1 MFPDIKITDN
11 VGDPISTAGV
21 DLSHPSSLLNYL
33 KTELLHLAVL
43 PDFLA
48 RKDLKL
54 TDAATKPIEFKAD
67 VKDGFQLGNTKP
79 EINVTPEVQAS
90 IRVNATPGSELVEDD
105 PFHLG
110 AKVPDK
116 TGYVSVG
123 FDGSLDLGVSGS
135 SGDLTF
141 GLDANTDVRLEY
153 FKAFALGAGEP
164 TLADAVVQ
172 TMSTYVIPADI
183 SDITSL
189 GVNDIA
195 TVSGSGSLKFS
206 GGVLVNAIPNPLV
219 SVDLPLGAGSI
230 AVQAGVLAGLSAS
243 FTISGN
249 YQVHA
254 LRLDPDTIELSF
266 LRERGTAWKA
276 DLSSSA
282 GLSATIGSLDL
293 INLLIG
299 AVSTDPMHDKKQ
311 LALLQPEEI
320 EALAAAIKSGLNHN
334 LAASLDLVL
343 SPSTDNQ
350 VGFQYYVQPA
360 KLSAD
365 ANQAVHRALDGD
377 LSLLTTMEDTMQEGG
392 VLAPGLQ
399 LRQSLLTELRKHD
412 TTLKLNLLGIVNLVN
427 VSDLI
432 LKGETLTDDVT
443 GDVTIKETV
452 TGNRISAITSPL
464 DRNEA
469 LRKAIFDSVLATT
482 SYRAGKAIAAP
493 TLTCQQVH
501 FALNQKTNQQIM
513 GDYLNWF
520 CALRLLTQADKAA
533 SLAQFGVGGA
543 STCVLRTSFADGDC
557 TAMFFDASGNLR
569 PQSDFLEIGRQAMR
583 ALLNPAQQD
592 IDKLRYQIV
601 DDALWPQAR
610 KMGPSRN
617 LGSLV
622 GLDPDDPRVGVLV
635 GDVLVITNWAD
646 AMSLVGSAVR
656 DVRTFV
662 GNADP
667 ATLAQNNV
675 FKQKCAA
682 MQGKLSE
689 TVKAS
694 TMRFEEPW
702 GMVCLYWAAGSPS
715 SSYAKISS
723 ASLNLERGT
732 QPKVLA
738 DPHS

>member
-1 MFPDIKITDN
+1 MFPDIKITDQL
-11 VGDPISTAGV
+11 DKPISTGTV
-21 DLSHPSSLLNYL
+21 DLSHPSSLLNYV
-33 KTELLHLAVL
+33 KAELLHLAVL

-48 RKDLKL
+48 RKDSKL
-54 TDAATKPIEFKAD
+54 TEAATKPIEFKAD
-67 VKDGFQLGNTKP
+67 VKNGFQLGNTKP

-105 PFHLG
+105 PFHAG

-123 FDGSLDLGVSGS
+123 FEGSLDLGVSGS

-141 GLDANTDVRLEY
+141 GLDANTDVHLEY
-153 FKAFALGAGEP
+153 FKAFALGPGEP
-164 TLADAVVQ
+164 TLADALVQ

-183 SDITSL
+183 SDVTSL

-219 SVDLPLGAGSI
+219 SVGLPLGTGTI

-243 FTISGN
+243 VTISGN

-254 LRLDPDTIELSF
+254 RRLDPDTIELSF
-266 LRERGTAWKA
+266 LREHGTAWKA

-282 GLSATIGSLDL
+282 GLSAKIGSFDL

-311 LALLQPEEI
+311 LASLRPEEI
-320 EALAAAIKSGLNHN
+320 EALAAAIKSGLDHS
-334 LAASLDLVL
+334 LAASLDLLL
-343 SPSTDNQ
+343 SSSTDDQ
-350 VGFQYYVQPA
+350 AAFQYYVQPA
-360 KLSAD
+360 KLSPD

-377 LSLLTTMEDTMQEGG
+377 LSLLTTMEDTMQDGG

-399 LRQSLLTELRKHD
+399 MRQSLLTELRKHD

-452 TGNRISAITSPL
+452 TGNRISAITMPL
-464 DRNEA
+464 NRNEA

-501 FALNQKTNQQIM
+501 FALNQSTNQQIM

-520 CALRLLTQADKAA
+520 CALRLLTQADKAVP
-533 SLAQFGVGGA
+533 LAQFGAGGA
-543 STCVLRTSFADGDC
+543 STCVLRASFTDADC
-557 TAMFFDASGNLR
+557 TAMFFDASGSLR

-583 ALLNPAQQD
+583 ALLDPDHQD
-592 IDKLRYQIV
+592 IDKLRYEIV
-601 DDALWPQAR
+601 DDALWPQVL
-610 KMGPSRN
+610 KIGPNPN
-617 LGSLV
+617 LGPLV
-622 GLDPDDPRVGVLV
+622 GLDPNDAHVGVLI
-635 GDVLVITNWAD
+635 GDVLVITTWAD
-646 AMSLVGSAVR
+646 AMTRVGAAVR
-656 DVRTFV
+656 DIRSFV
-662 GNADP
+662 GNANP
-667 ATLAQNNV
+667 AALAQNNV
-675 FKQKCAA
+675 FKQKSAVLQA
-682 MQGKLSE
+682 KLSE
-689 TVKAS
+689 TVKSS

-715 SSYAKISS
+715 TSYAKISS

-732 QPKVLA
+732 QPTA
-738 DPHS
+738 NQS